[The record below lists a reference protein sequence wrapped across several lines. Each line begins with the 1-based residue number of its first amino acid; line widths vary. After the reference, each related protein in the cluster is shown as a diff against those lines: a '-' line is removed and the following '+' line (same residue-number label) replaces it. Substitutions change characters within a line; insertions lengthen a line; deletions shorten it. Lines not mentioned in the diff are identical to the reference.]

1 MFKLKSLFAALAL
14 GLGSFAVTAPAL
26 AQGTKIVVVDQGRV
40 LRESKAGQDIAQK
53 IRSIETQM
61 QQELKPSAEA
71 VQSIGKSLESKTA
84 NMTPEAMRADSA
96 LKAEAQSY
104 QQKLSSLEQE
114 RRKRAQQLK
123 LTEQQATAAFSK
135 ALQPVLDEVMRAQG
149 AQIMLPASQVMVATQ
164 AADVTS
170 SVISKLDA
178 RTSSIAVSRAEL
190 PQQPQQPQ
198 RIQQ

>member
-1 MFKLKSLFAALAL
+1 MVAFAL
-14 GLGSFAVTAPAL
+14 GLGSFGVSAPAL

-40 LRESKAGQDIAQK
+40 LRDSKAGQDIASK
-53 IRSIETQM
+53 IRSIEAQM

-71 VQSIGKSLESKTA
+71 VQSIGQSLKSKTA
-84 NMTPEAMRADSA
+84 NMSPDAMRGDSA

-114 RRKRAQQLK
+114 RRKRAQQLN
-123 LTEQQATAAFSK
+123 LTEQKATAAFSK
-135 ALQPVLDEVMRAQG
+135 ALQPVLDEVMRAEG
-149 AQIMLPASQVMVATQ
+149 AQVMLPASQVMVATQ
-164 AADVTS
+164 AVDVTA

-178 RTSSIAVSRAEL
+178 RTPSIAVSRAQL
-190 PQQPQQPQ
+190 PVQSQQPQ